1 MERPALP
8 TLRQL
13 AYLVEL
19 SARLN
24 FRVAAEAQFVTQS
37 TLSAGIKELETLL
50 GVQLVERDN
59 RNVRLTAIGENVVAR
74 AKELLAA
81 ATDLAEAARAAA
93 RPLSGPLRLGAIPT
107 IAPYLLPRVL
117 PALRR
122 AYGDL
127 KLYLREDVT
136 KVLLERLRAGG
147 LDVALIA
154 LPFDTGDLYLREL
167 FRDEF
172 SLVTREADRAVGN
185 KGIAL
190 RKIDTGDM
198 LLLEEGHCL
207 RDHVIAA
214 CGPRR
219 GTWETRV
226 EATSLTTLIQ
236 MVEGGLG
243 MTLLPG
249 ITLEAG
255 ILKGTRLVARRFSPP
270 VPSRT
275 LALVAR
281 RTSPRRRDADLLAD
295 FLIDQRRGWRIGAA
309 ATLLLADD
317 DIGRLDDGAG
327 FVSDLEAELLGGLDR
342 DRGGDRGAAF
352 DGDRDARRRRSQ
364 HHVYDAPLQRH
375 CARSAS

>member
-24 FRVAAEAQFVTQS
+24 FRVAAEARFVTPS
-37 TLSAGIKELETLL
+37 TLSAGIKELDTGL
-50 GVQLVERDN
+50 GVQLVEREN
-59 RNVRLTAIGENVVAR
+59 RNVRLTPIGEAR
-74 AKELLAA
+74 
-81 ATDLAEAARAAA
+81 
-93 RPLSGPLRLGAIPT
+93 
-107 IAPYLLPRVL
+107 V
-117 PALRR
+117 
-122 AYGDL
+122 
-127 KLYLREDVT
+127 
-136 KVLLERLRAGG
+136 
-147 LDVALIA
+147 
-154 LPFDTGDLYLREL
+154 
-167 FRDEF
+167 
-172 SLVTREADRAVGN
+172 ADRAAGSKVV
-185 KGIAL
+185 AL

-207 RDHVIAA
+207 RDHAIAA

-219 GTWETRV
+219 GTWEARV

-243 MTLLPG
+243 VTLLAG

-270 VPSRT
+270 VPSGM

-295 FLIDQRRGWRIGAA
+295 FLIDQRRSSR
-309 ATLLLADD
+309 
-317 DIGRLDDGAG
+317 
-327 FVSDLEAELLGGLDR
+327 
-342 DRGGDRGAAF
+342 
-352 DGDRDARRRRSQ
+352 
-364 HHVYDAPLQRH
+364 
-375 CARSAS
+375 

>member
-1 MERPALP
+1 MEHPALP

-13 AYLVEL
+13 GYLVEL
-19 SARLN
+19 SVRLN
-24 FRVAAEAQFVTQS
+24 FRIAAEGQFVTQS
-37 TLSAGIKELETLL
+37 TMSAGIKELETVL

-59 RNVRLTAIGENVVAR
+59 RNVRLTAIGEDVAAR
-74 AKELLAA
+74 AKELLAS
-81 ATDLAEAARAAA
+81 ATDLAEAARAAT

-122 AYGDL
+122 VHGDL

-154 LPFDTGDLYLREL
+154 LPFDTGDLYVREL

-172 SLVTREADRAVGN
+172 WFVARQADPAVREKDV
-185 KGIAL
+185 AL
-190 RKIDTGDM
+190 RRIDTADM

-207 RDHVIAA
+207 RDHAIAA

-219 GTWETRV
+219 GAWESPV

-243 MTLLPG
+243 VTLLPA
-249 ITLEAG
+249 ITLDAG
-255 ILKGTRLVARRFSPP
+255 ILKGTRLVARPFSKAA
-270 VPSRT
+270 PSRT

-281 RTSPRRRDADLLAD
+281 RTSPRRADADLLAG
-295 FLIDQRRGWRIGAA
+295 FLVD
-309 ATLLLADD
+309 
-317 DIGRLDDGAG
+317 
-327 FVSDLEAELLGGLDR
+327 EH
-342 DRGGDRGAAF
+342 
-352 DGDRDARRRRSQ
+352 RRSRRPGPSL
-364 HHVYDAPLQRH
+364 APKKG
-375 CARSAS
+375 

>member
-1 MERPALP
+1 MEHPALP

-13 AYLVEL
+13 GYLVEL
-19 SARLN
+19 SVRLN
-24 FRVAAEAQFVTQS
+24 FRIAAEGQFVTQS
-37 TLSAGIKELETLL
+37 TMSAGIKELETVL

-59 RNVRLTAIGENVVAR
+59 RNVRLTAIGEDVAAR
-74 AKELLAA
+74 AKELLAS
-81 ATDLAEAARAAA
+81 ATDLAEAARAAT

-122 AYGDL
+122 VHGDL

-154 LPFDTGDLYLREL
+154 LPFDTGDLYVREL

-172 SLVTREADRAVGN
+172 WFVARQADPAVREKDV
-185 KGIAL
+185 AL
-190 RKIDTGDM
+190 RRIDTADM

-207 RDHVIAA
+207 RDHAIAA

-219 GTWETRV
+219 GAWESPV

-243 MTLLPG
+243 VTLLPA
-249 ITLEAG
+249 ITLDAG
-255 ILKGTRLVARRFSPP
+255 ILKGTRLVARPFSPP
-270 VPSRT
+270 APSRT
-275 LALVAR
+275 LALVTR
-281 RTSPRRRDADLLAD
+281 RRSSRRRDADLLAEF
-295 FLIDQRRGWRIGAA
+295 FL
-309 ATLLLADD
+309 
-317 DIGRLDDGAG
+317 
-327 FVSDLEAELLGGLDR
+327 E
-342 DRGGDRGAAF
+342 
-352 DGDRDARRRRSQ
+352 Q
-364 HHVYDAPLQRH
+364 HHHAGRAGRP
-375 CARSAS
+375 RSRRYRVAAHS